1 MNRRELISGASA
13 FLSASF
19 FGVAEADVVDI
30 SKTHILVL
38 KCDRPLPAAVLHRM
52 HDELGAWK
60 KQHGIT
66 IPHLILDTN
75 ISLELVERP
84 A

>member
-13 FLSASF
+13 FLSASCA
-19 FGVAEADVVDI
+19 GVAEADVVDI

-52 HDELGAWK
+52 HDEFVAWK

-66 IPHLILDTN
+66 IPHVILDTN